1 MTLTVNGALSLAAK
15 LHEGQRDKAGE
26 PYLLHLVRVLYG
38 VRGTTDVD
46 VHVAALLHD
55 AVEDGHAT
63 LEVLQFH
70 EVSPRALS
78 IIDEVTRKP
87 LQPYVDYIRG
97 IRSGEAALVKAM
109 DIADNLDPSRLAKL
123 PEEVARRLVMK
134 YTWAATTIASLALCE
149 MNDIPVDVRPTYE
162 PPKGI

>member
-38 VRGTTDVD
+38 VIKSTDVN

-63 LEVLQFH
+63 LEVLQLH
-70 EVSPRALS
+70 GVSPAALS

-87 LQPYVDYIRG
+87 LQSYVEYIRS
-97 IRSGEAALVKAM
+97 IKSGEAALVKAS
-109 DIADNLDPSRLAKL
+109 DIADNMDPVRLAKL
-123 PEEVARRLVMK
+123 PEEVARRLFAK
-134 YTWAATTIASLALCE
+134 YTWAAQTIASLAICE
-149 MNDIPVDVRPTYE
+149 MLDVPNDARPSYK
-162 PPKGI
+162 PPEGI